1 MITRLQSL
9 HQWYGQRPLRE
20 RIMLLLCVMVV
31 LAFLTNVFVLKP
43 LSDQT
48 RMLRRELTTL
58 KSQQVELQA
67 RESIV
72 RARKGADP
80 DRENRDQLKI
90 LEQETRHLQEQLEAG
105 IVNLVAPRDMPA
117 LLKDLLT
124 RQKKLHLVKLENLP
138 PRRLFLNPGSSSED
152 MGPVLY
158 LHPLQME
165 FKGDY
170 LTLLKYLRQLEQLPK
185 SLVWE
190 DVDIETQTYPAAT
203 VRIQVYTLSLTE
215 GWIGG

>member
-1 MITRLQSL
+1 MNRLNSL
-9 HQWYGQRPLRE
+9 IQWYEQRPLRE
-20 RIMLLLCVMVV
+20 RVMLLLCVLVV
-31 LAFLTNVFVLKP
+31 LAFLVNLVVLDP
-43 LSDQT
+43 LSVQKRT
-48 RMLRRELTTL
+48 VRREMTALQ
-58 KSQQVELQA
+58 SQQVELRA

-72 RARKGADP
+72 IARKDIDP
-80 DRENRDQLKI
+80 DRENRTR
-90 LEQETRHLQEQLEAG
+90 LELLVEESKRLQDQLEAG

-124 RQKKLHLVKLENLP
+124 QQKKLQLIKLENLP
-138 PRRLFLNPGSSSED
+138 PRQLALNPGNSTETV
-152 MGPVLY
+152 GPVLY
-158 LHPLQME
+158 LHPLLIE

-170 LTLLKYLRQLEQLPK
+170 LTLLKYLRQLEELSR

-203 VRIQVYTLSLTE
+203 VRIKVYTLSLTE

>member
-1 MITRLQSL
+1 MVRLNSWI
-9 HQWYGQRPLRE
+9 QWYEQRPLRE
-20 RIMLLLCVMVV
+20 RVMLLLCLLVV
-31 LAFLTNVFVLKP
+31 VAFLVNLIVLDP
-43 LSDQT
+43 LSDQK
-48 RMLRRELTTL
+48 RAVRREMITL
-58 KSQQVELQA
+58 QSQQVELQA

-72 RARKGADP
+72 ASRKDADP
-80 DRENRDQLKI
+80 DRVNRQKLDRLV
-90 LEQETRHLQEQLEAG
+90 QESKRLHDQLEAG

-124 RQKKLHLVKLENLP
+124 QQKKLQLVKLENLP
-138 PRRLFLNPGSSSED
+138 PRQVALTSGNSNET

-158 LHPLQME
+158 IHPLRIE

-170 LTLLKYLRQLEQLPK
+170 LTLLKYLRQLENLPK
-185 SLVWE
+185 ALVWE
-190 DVDIETQTYPAAT
+190 DVEIETQTYPAAT